1 MMEGCIFEMID
12 VADLG
17 DRHYDPFVHKV
28 ESRDAVLRGL
38 LRRAGDTWGFISKR
52 KSYCK
57 TLPAASM
64 LLLDGWTLH
73 RAERTEDA
81 AVARIGT
88 QQGLTIAAFVE
99 KLASVRRH
107 GFLFSG
113 SAVRTAEDGFK
124 NNGIHKCRHIR
135 L

>member
-1 MMEGCIFEMID
+1 M
-12 VADLG
+12 ADLG

-28 ESRDAVLRGL
+28 ESLDAVLQGVASPQVNTG
-38 LRRAGDTWGFISKR
+38 AGGIRQQR

-57 TLPAASM
+57 TLLAAST
-64 LLLDGWTLH
+64 LLLDGRTLH
-73 RAERTEDA
+73 RAERTENA

-88 QQGLTIAAFVE
+88 QQDLTIAALVE

-113 SAVRTAEDGFK
+113 SAMRAGEDRFE
-124 NNGIHKCRHIR
+124 NNGIHKCWHTQ

>member
-1 MMEGCIFEMID
+1 
-12 VADLG
+12 
-17 DRHYDPFVHKV
+17 
-28 ESRDAVLRGL
+28 
-38 LRRAGDTWGFISKR
+38 
-52 KSYCK
+52 
-57 TLPAASM
+57 M

-81 AVARIGT
+81 AVARIGS
-88 QQGLTIAAFVE
+88 QQGVTIAALVE

-124 NNGIHKCRHIR
+124 NNGIHKRR
-135 L
+135 VFDRET